1 MSRTAITP
9 SDALAPALPFSVG
22 VRVGHTVQVS
32 GQASIDPATGEC
44 LFPGDV
50 KAQTLQVLTNVEA
63 VLAAG
68 GATLDNAVMLR
79 VYLTDR
85 ADFAA
90 MNEVYAQFLSER
102 CSSGVLPSRTTV
114 IVGLP
119 HPELLVEIDALAVV
133 E

>member
-1 MSRTAITP
+1 MPRTALTP
-9 SDALAPALPFSVG
+9 ADTTASALPFSVG
-22 VRVGHTVQVS
+22 VRVGTTVQTS
-32 GQASIDPATGEC
+32 GQASIDSATGEC

-50 KAQTLQVLTNVEA
+50 QAQTLQVLKNVES

-68 GATLDNAVMLR
+68 GATLDNAIMLR
-79 VYLTDR
+79 VYLTEGDH
-85 ADFAA
+85 FAA
-90 MNEVYAQFLSER
+90 MNEVYAEFLGER

-119 HPELLVEIDALAVV
+119 HPDLLVEIDALAVV